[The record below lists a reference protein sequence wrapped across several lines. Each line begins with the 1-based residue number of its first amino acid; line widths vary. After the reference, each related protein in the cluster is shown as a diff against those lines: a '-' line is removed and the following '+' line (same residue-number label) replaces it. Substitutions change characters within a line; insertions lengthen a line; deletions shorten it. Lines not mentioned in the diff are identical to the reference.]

1 MISGKVNYHYPKGI
15 VAFYLIGCKKYE
27 TVAENV
33 LISVAN
39 TDGNKMPSVNNFLSK
54 DGNLATAMRMY
65 CVLGKFINEKIQES
79 VYDKDIPSVEQV
91 EYFAPVFKE
100 ID

>member
-1 MISGKVNYHYPKGI
+1 MDEVKITIEVKG
-15 VAFYLIGCKKYE
+15 KKYE
-27 TVAENV
+27 AVAENA

-39 TDGNKMPSVNNFLSK
+39 SEGDKISIINNFLSK

-65 CVLGKFINEKIQES
+65 CSVGKFINEAIQEV

>member
-1 MISGKVNYHYPKGI
+1 MDEVKIIIEVKG
-15 VAFYLIGCKKYE
+15 KKYE
-27 TVAENV
+27 AVAENV

-39 TDGNKMPSVNNFLSK
+39 SEGDKISIINNFLSK

-65 CVLGKFINEKIQES
+65 CSVGKFINEAIQEV
-79 VYDKDIPSVEQV
+79 VYDEGISSVEQV

>member
-1 MISGKVNYHYPKGI
+1 MDEVKIIIEVKG
-15 VAFYLIGCKKYE
+15 KKYE
-27 TVAENV
+27 AVAENV

-39 TDGNKMPSVNNFLSK
+39 SEGDKISIINNFLSK

-65 CVLGKFINEKIQES
+65 CSVGKFINEAIQEV
-79 VYDKDIPSVEQV
+79 VYDEGISSVEQV
-91 EYFAPVFKE
+91 EYFAPIFKE

>member
-1 MISGKVNYHYPKGI
+1 MEEIKITIEVKG
-15 VAFYLIGCKKYE
+15 KKYE
-27 TVAENV
+27 AVAENV

-39 TDGNKMPSVNNFLSK
+39 SEGDKISIINNFLSK

-65 CVLGKFINEKIQES
+65 CSMGKFINEAILEV
-79 VYDKDIPSVEQV
+79 VYDEDIPSAEQV
-91 EYFAPVFKE
+91 EYFAPIFKE

>member
-1 MISGKVNYHYPKGI
+1 MDEVKITIEVKS
-15 VAFYLIGCKKYE
+15 KKYE
-27 TVAENV
+27 EAAENV

-39 TDGNKMPSVNNFLSK
+39 SEGDKISIINNFLSK

-65 CVLGKFINEKIQES
+65 CSVGKFINEKIQES
-79 VYDKDIPSVEQV
+79 VYDKDIPPAEQV